1 MGRESWEGRR
11 RSLLEQAARRVPGG
25 FIAAAGIERIDRML
39 DRVPVLAWF
48 RSRLYQV
55 EESALE
61 ALRDRLAQLDGA
73 LPIGV
78 GVSGAFTSQVAAAP
92 ADGAVWALSPAEAFT
107 KLLDAADMQSPSE
120 ARMEAVVRIIRQL
133 VPDEARILRA
143 LSDGSEFAV
152 LQAYD
157 GNDHIVRN
165 RSNVGRN
172 AKVHAQEL
180 TPTYVTHLLELGLVE
195 LAPYEGTSLYEYE
208 LIEAE
213 SEVRQI
219 LGHYDHRKLMKPKIS
234 RQVLRLSASGRKF
247 CDLVS
252 PR

>member
-1 MGRESWEGRR
+1 MQAEERVPPRGVAFG
-11 RSLLEQAARRVPGG
+11 LLARLADRVPGG
-25 FIAAAGIERIDRML
+25 SIAKAGIGAVEHVVNRM
-39 DRVPVLAWF
+39 PAVLWV
-48 RSRLYQV
+48 RSRIAEV
-55 EESALE
+55 ERD
-61 ALRDRLAQLDGA
+61 ALRSLSERLAQLNGA
-73 LPIGV
+73 VPITLLS
-78 GVSGAFTSQVAAAP
+78 SGPAPEGPALLRSRSP
-92 ADGAVWALSPAEAFT
+92 ADEFAELLEEGEGQSPAEARRT
-107 KLLDAADMQSPSE
+107 AML
-120 ARMEAVVRIIRQL
+120 RIVREL

-143 LSDGSEFAV
+143 LADGSEFAV

-180 TPTYVTHLLELGLVE
+180 TSTYVTHLLGLGLVNV
-195 LAPYEGTSLYEYE
+195 APYEGTSLYEYE

-213 SEVRQI
+213 PEVREI

-234 RQVLRLSASGRKF
+234 RQVLRLSPAGQKF
-247 CDLVS
+247 CGLCL